1 MLLQRVGIPIYLQVK
16 NYISDKI
23 KAGEFQPGT
32 KIPTERELA
41 TQLGISRNTVSA
53 AYKELLF
60 EGVLEARQGRG
71 TFVKACSDAD
81 DDFDGVVGGRR
92 ERLLRIIDEAMAK
105 VVELGFTVEQ
115 FAAFTSIRAKEKA
128 DAVREIHVA
137 VVDCTAEYI
146 LHFIRQINQV
156 ANVQFK
162 TVLLAELEQGI
173 VPIELLHACDLVLT
187 THEHQE
193 AVTRLMG
200 NGQKLVAVATVPN
213 LETIIKLARL
223 PVATEVGVIVQSEEF
238 VTTFKRLLSRV
249 AISGLRFDVHHTLH
263 REELREFVGKYKV
276 LVVSEER
283 EYLVRQLA
291 VEGQDVI
298 VFYYEIDQGSLQ
310 QVVTRLLAQTL

>member
-41 TQLGISRNTVSA
+41 IELGISRNTVSA

-71 TFVKACSDAD
+71 TFVKACGDAD
-81 DDFDGVVGGRR
+81 DDLDGVVGGRR

-146 LHFIRQINQV
+146 RHFIRQINQV

-173 VPIELLHACDLVLT
+173 VPIELLHACDMVLT
-187 THEHQE
+187 THEHQSTV
-193 AVTRLMG
+193 ARLMG

-213 LETIIKLARL
+213 LEAIIKLARL
-223 PVATEVGVIVQSEEF
+223 PVTTEVGVIVQSEEF
-238 VTTFKRLLSRV
+238 VTTFRYLLSRV
-249 AISGLRFDVHHTLH
+249 AISGLKFDVQHTMH
-263 REELREFVGKYKV
+263 REELREFVGKYRV

-283 EYLVRQLA
+283 EYMVRQLA
-291 VEGQDVI
+291 VEGQDVV

-310 QVVTRLLAQTL
+310 QVVTRLLALTL